1 MIFPFSTAK
10 KNSNKLST
18 QNYFF
23 DNNSQIKNPSPTP
36 KNSLKISSK
45 TQKFKNA
52 KNGLQSV
59 RFNLVDKL
67 LDFYFKTSPR
77 QFSEVVYNLP

>member
-1 MIFPFSTAK
+1 MFRVSFEFLVCRFLFYLAK

-23 DNNSQIKNPSPTP
+23 DNNSQIKIPSPTP

-59 RFNLVDKL
+59 RFNLVDKFTRFL
-67 LDFYFKTSPR
+67 F
-77 QFSEVVYNLP
+77 